1 MQHSFLGNRCAAGM
15 NRQHRHSGRGHGRSG
30 GAIYKMRLIFIADS
44 FLYTSTSL
52 YIVNLTRSWFWR
64 QCRMSRR
71 PGQKGRGR
79 SASIFTMHFL
89 LVSRAFVASDIYQS
103 IIKTISF
110 RTDFKKAL
118 RIYTREIAEEPPR
131 GLHIYKNIFGRFS
144 MVKCVQKGRGQTR
157 QKDLHAA
164 CPHDARTLSAVKN
177 ICTQPCVF
185 CKSHIADI
193 WCPCEHSAS
202 VVW

>member
-1 MQHSFLGNRCAAGM
+1 MQPPFSGNRCAAGM
-15 NRQHRHSGRGHGRSG
+15 NRRHRHSGRGRRWSG
-30 GAIYKMRLIFIADS
+30 GTIYKMRLIFIADS

-89 LVSRAFVASDIYQS
+89 LVSRAFVASEIYQS
-103 IIKTISF
+103 IIKTIFF

-118 RIYTREIAEEPPR
+118 RIYTRGIAEEPPR

-144 MVKCVQKGRGQTR
+144 MVKCVQKGRDRRAKKISMLLVHMMRG
-157 QKDLHAA
+157 L
-164 CPHDARTLSAVKN
+164 CPLSKISAHSHVSSANRISPIYDALAN
-177 ICTQPCVF
+177 IPPV
-185 CKSHIADI
+185 
-193 WCPCEHSAS
+193 
-202 VVW
+202 